1 MSSLYII
8 GNGFDLF
15 HGLKTSYSNFHE
27 YLNVNGISFGDTAD
41 FFDFTVNEDGLW
53 RDFENDLGSFDSDS
67 YFDYHNEINVTRE
80 DFRPSQVY
88 GLEDELTNQSEYLVS
103 SIQEAFTGWVG
114 TINIDAEH
122 RINTFTSSDIFLSF
136 NYTSTLQTVYSIDN
150 AQICH
155 IHGATSVH
163 SELVFG
169 HGVEIADVPELDE
182 NGDSLRTMFSDA
194 EGNAGI
200 PLAML
205 RKPVHETISQHEE
218 FFQRLKGIQR
228 IFVLGHSLSDVDLP
242 YFELIHT
249 NSPDVPWRVSFYD
262 IDEQDRLR
270 EQLAKAGVSVEQID
284 FINIEDLCK

>member
-27 YLNVNGISFGDTAD
+27 YMDVNGINFGDTAE
-41 FFDFTVNEDGLW
+41 FFDFTVNDDGLW

-67 YFDYHNEINVTRE
+67 YFDYHNEIDVTRE
-80 DFRPSQVY
+80 DFRPSEVY
-88 GLEDELTNQSEYLVS
+88 GLEDELTNESEYLVS

-114 TINIDAEH
+114 TINIDAER
-122 RINTFTSSDIFLSF
+122 RINTFTSSDVFLSF

-150 AQICH
+150 AQVCH
-155 IHGATSVH
+155 IHGAISEH
-163 SELVFG
+163 SELIFG
-169 HGVEIADVPELDE
+169 HGVKIAEMPELDE

-205 RKPVHETISQHEE
+205 QKPVHETISQHEE
-218 FFQRLKGIQR
+218 FFHRLKGIQR

-242 YFELIHT
+242 YFELIQK
-249 NSPDVPWRVSFYD
+249 NSPDASWLVSFYD
-262 IDEQDRLR
+262 VDEQDRLC
-270 EQLAKAGVSVEQID
+270 EQLAKAGVSVKQIE
-284 FINIEDLCK
+284 FISIEDLC